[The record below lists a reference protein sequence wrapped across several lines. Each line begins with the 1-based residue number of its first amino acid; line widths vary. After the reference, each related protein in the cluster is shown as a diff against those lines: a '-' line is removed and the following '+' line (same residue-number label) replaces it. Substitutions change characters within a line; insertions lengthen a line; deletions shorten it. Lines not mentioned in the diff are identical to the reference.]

1 MVYCGCLSRY
11 CPNLRFGTISR
22 ILDNY
27 IFFSAEGSHRGLL
40 RSLVPQ
46 SGMPLRGREHNIKM
60 YQVYILQSI
69 IRQKYYIGHTKN
81 IENRLYK
88 HNKGLIKST
97 KYGKPWKLVL
107 VESYKTRA
115 EAYKRELEI
124 KNYKGGIK
132 FKKLLG
138 LWKE

>member
-1 MVYCGCLSRY
+1 
-11 CPNLRFGTISR
+11 
-22 ILDNY
+22 
-27 IFFSAEGSHRGLL
+27 
-40 RSLVPQ
+40 
-46 SGMPLRGREHNIKM
+46 M

-69 IRQKYYIGHTKN
+69 ISQKYYIGHTEN